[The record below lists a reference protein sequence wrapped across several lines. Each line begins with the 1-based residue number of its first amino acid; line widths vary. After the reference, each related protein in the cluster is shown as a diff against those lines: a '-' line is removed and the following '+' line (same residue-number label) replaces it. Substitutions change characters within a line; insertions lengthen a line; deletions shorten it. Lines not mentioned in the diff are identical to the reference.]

1 MKRKR
6 EETSDVQLDSPPAVP
21 WTSLPSEVW
30 LSILSLLPTP
40 ALISVS
46 RTCRSLRDLGQDPGL
61 WTIVSLDWQSI
72 KNKTQSCEALVAR
85 CLKLQQLTITN
96 RTFEQVNSPMILSI
110 IKKVSRDSLT
120 SLVISP
126 ELCLSNSAV
135 SGLGKLSQLTSLELA
150 GDWIK
155 SSAVMELGHLE
166 QLERLKM
173 PGSEQVTSGDF
184 KTLFTKLKKLKLL
197 DVSEC
202 KKGVT
207 DMSLI
212 ALVKNNHDLEYLA
225 IDECELVTGKGVKM
239 LADSCPKLRH
249 ISLDGCYQVNDAAT
263 SKLAS
268 FCPLLSYVSL
278 SLCSTV
284 KDSTL
289 TKLGQNCPSLEFLNL
304 FGCSYLSE
312 RGIERLV
319 TTTSTKLNHLDMR
332 GILGVSQT
340 FSLRLEKEHPNI
352 KIVHQFQPKPP
363 RERNRRRNQ

>member
-6 EETSDVQLDSPPAVP
+6 EDTSSDQLDSSPDVP

-30 LSILSLLPTP
+30 LSILGLLPVP

-46 RTCRSLRDLGQDPGL
+46 RTCRTLRTLGQDLSL
-61 WTIVSLDWQSI
+61 WVRVSIDWQSI
-72 KNKTQSCEALVAR
+72 KNKSQSCEELVTR

-96 RTFEQVNSPMILSI
+96 RTFEQVNSPVILSI
-110 IKKVSRDSLT
+110 IKKTSRDSLT

-155 SSAVMELGHLE
+155 SSAVTELSNLE

-173 PGSEQVTSGDF
+173 PGSEQVTSADF
-184 KTLFTKLKKLKLL
+184 KTLFTKLKKLKLV

-202 KKGVT
+202 KKGMT

-212 ALVKNNHDLEYLA
+212 ALVKNNPDLEYLA

-239 LADSCPKLRH
+239 LADNCPNLQH

-263 SKLAS
+263 SKLTTS
-268 FCPLLSYVSL
+268 CTLLSYVSL

-284 KDSTL
+284 KDNTL
-289 TKLGQNCPSLEFLNL
+289 TKLSQNCPSLEFLNL

-319 TTTSTKLNHLDMR
+319 TTTSTNLKHLDMR
-332 GILGVSQT
+332 GILGVSQS
-340 FSLRLEKEHPNI
+340 FSLRLEKEHPEI

>member
-6 EETSDVQLDSPPAVP
+6 EDTSDDQPDSSPTVP
-21 WTSLPSEVW
+21 WTSLPGEVW
-30 LSILSLLPTP
+30 LSILSLLPAP

-46 RTCRSLRDLGQDPGL
+46 RTCTSLRRLGQDPGL
-61 WTIVSLDWQSI
+61 WTRVSIDWQSI
-72 KNKTQSCEALVAR
+72 KNKSQSCEDLVIR

-96 RTFEQVNSPMILSI
+96 RTFEQVNSPMILGI
-110 IKKVSRDSLT
+110 IKKASRDSVT

-135 SGLGKLSQLTSLELA
+135 SGLGRLSQLTSLELA

-155 SSAVMELGHLE
+155 SSAVTELGHLE
-166 QLERLKM
+166 HLERLKM

-184 KTLFTKLKKLKLL
+184 KTLFTKLKKLKLV

-202 KKGVT
+202 KKGMT

-212 ALVKNNHDLEYLA
+212 ALVKNNPDLEYLA

-239 LADSCPKLRH
+239 LADCCPKLKH

-263 SKLAS
+263 SKLATS
-268 FCPLLSYVSL
+268 CSLLSYVSL
-278 SLCSTV
+278 SLNMI
-284 KDSTL
+284 KDNTL

-312 RGIERLV
+312 RGIERLIAS
-319 TTTSTKLNHLDMR
+319 TSTSLKHLDMR
-332 GILGVSQT
+332 GILGVSQS
-340 FSLRLEKEHPNI
+340 FSLRLEKEHPEINM
-352 KIVHQFQPKPP
+352 VHQFQPKPP